1 MSSEQ
6 MLTETACQ
14 LKEFLASKNVMGEP
28 TDFEEKVVIPIAR
41 FGFGFGSGGVQAKN
55 GSGVGAGGGGGI
67 DPVALIILHKDVK
80 GPDGV
85 QVMSLRKESAIA
97 QVISSLS
104 ETLAPQVIDAIKS
117 MNQNRT
123 QGTSGKQEEL

>member
-6 MLTETACQ
+6 MLNETACQ

-41 FGFGFGSGGVQAKN
+41 FGFGFGSGGVQAKD

-67 DPVALIILHKDVK
+67 DPVAVIILHKDVK

-104 ETLAPQVIDAIKS
+104 ETLVPQVIDAIKS

>member
-6 MLTETACQ
+6 MLNETACQ

-28 TDFEEKVVIPIAR
+28 TDFDEKVVIPIAR
-41 FGFGFGSGGVQAKN
+41 FGFGFGSGGVQAKD

-104 ETLAPQVIDAIKS
+104 ETLVPQVIEAIKS

>member
-6 MLTETACQ
+6 MLNETACQ

-28 TDFEEKVVIPIAR
+28 TDFAEKVVIPIAR
-41 FGFGFGSGGVQAKN
+41 FGFGFGSGGVQAKDS
-55 GSGVGAGGGGGI
+55 SGVGAGGGGGI

-123 QGTSGKQEEL
+123 QGTFGKQEEL

>member
-41 FGFGFGSGGVQAKN
+41 FGFGFGSGGVQAKD

-67 DPVALIILHKDVK
+67 DPVAVIILHKDVK

-104 ETLAPQVIDAIKS
+104 ETLVPQVIDAIKS

>member
-6 MLTETACQ
+6 MLNETACQ

-41 FGFGFGSGGVQAKN
+41 FGFGFGSGGVQAKD

-117 MNQNRT
+117 MNQNRK

>member
-6 MLTETACQ
+6 MLNETACQ

-28 TDFEEKVVIPIAR
+28 TDFDEKVVIPIAR
-41 FGFGFGSGGVQAKN
+41 FGFGFGSGGVQAKD

-104 ETLAPQVIDAIKS
+104 ETLVPQVIDAIKS

>member
-1 MSSEQ
+1 

-28 TDFEEKVVIPIAR
+28 TDFEEKIVIPIAR
-41 FGFGFGSGGVQAKN
+41 FGFGFGSGGVQAKD

-67 DPVALIILHKDVK
+67 DPVAVIILHKDVK

-104 ETLAPQVIDAIKS
+104 ETLVPQVIDAIKS

>member
-28 TDFEEKVVIPIAR
+28 TDFEEKIVIPIAR
-41 FGFGFGSGGVQAKN
+41 FGFGFGSGGVQAKD

-67 DPVALIILHKDVK
+67 DPVAVIILHKDVK

-85 QVMSLRKESAIA
+85 QVKALKNGLIP
-97 QVISSLS
+97 QILSSL
-104 ETLAPQVIDAIKS
+104 I
-117 MNQNRT
+117 
-123 QGTSGKQEEL
+123 

>member
-41 FGFGFGSGGVQAKN
+41 FGFGFGSGGVQAKD
-55 GSGVGAGGGGGI
+55 A
-67 DPVALIILHKDVK
+67 VAW
-80 GPDGV
+80 
-85 QVMSLRKESAIA
+85 E
-97 QVISSLS
+97 
-104 ETLAPQVIDAIKS
+104 
-117 MNQNRT
+117 
-123 QGTSGKQEEL
+123 QEEAGELNRSRLSFFTRMSKDQRVYRLCPSERKVR

>member
-6 MLTETACQ
+6 MLNETACQ
-14 LKEFLASKNVMGEP
+14 LKEFLASKNVMGEA

-41 FGFGFGSGGVQAKN
+41 FGFGFGSGGVQAKD